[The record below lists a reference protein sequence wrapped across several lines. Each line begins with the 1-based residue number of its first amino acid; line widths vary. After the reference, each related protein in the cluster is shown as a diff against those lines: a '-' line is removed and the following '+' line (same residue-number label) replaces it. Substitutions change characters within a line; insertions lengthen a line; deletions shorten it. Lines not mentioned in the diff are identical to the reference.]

1 MKITARISN
10 KPEGHEVVVS
20 TDGYRKRLSI
30 SAKGEGRGSSVNGGE
45 LLMAAIATCYCN
57 DLFREAAKKGVQVT
71 AVEVEVEGEFGAAGE
86 AATALRYRVRIMG
99 SGDSAELVD
108 LGWHTDTMAEV
119 QNTIRGGN
127 QVVLDEV
134 SVLEP
139 VEP

>member
-20 TDGYRKRLSI
+20 TDGNRKRLSI
-30 SAKGEGRGSSVNGGE
+30 GAKGEGRGSSVNGGE

-57 DLFREAAKKGVQVT
+57 DLFREAAKEGILVT
-71 AVEVEVEGEFGAAGE
+71 AVEVEVEAEFGAPGD
-86 AATALRYRVRIMG
+86 AATALRYRVKIAG

-119 QNTIRGGN
+119 QNTIRGGVP
-127 QVVLDEV
+127 VVLDKV
-134 SVLEP
+134 SVQEP
-139 VEP
+139 VAT